1 MAFAV
6 SPSFTIEP
14 ITGLRQPS
22 VTVFTTQSGV
32 VLVPQVT
39 GEPPGGLNT
48 LPGTFTPLPSGQSV
62 GLPYGFTAI
71 PSTGSLT

>member
-14 ITGLRQPS
+14 ITGLRQAS
-22 VTVFTTQSGV
+22 VTVFTTQDGT

-39 GEPPGGLNT
+39 GEPPGGINT
-48 LPGTFTPLPSGQSV
+48 LPGTFAPLPAGQSV
-62 GLPYGFTAI
+62 GLPYGFLTI
-71 PSTGSLT
+71 PSTGPLT